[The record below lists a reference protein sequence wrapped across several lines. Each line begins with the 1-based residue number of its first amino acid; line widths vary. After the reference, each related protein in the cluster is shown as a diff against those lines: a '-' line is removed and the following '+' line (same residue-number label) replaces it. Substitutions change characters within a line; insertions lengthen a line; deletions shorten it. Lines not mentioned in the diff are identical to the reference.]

1 MAQLLSQVA
10 VGTVVKLN
18 ESGSPVNYLV
28 VHQGLPSDLY
38 DSSCNG
44 TWLLRQDIAENRVW
58 DSGNS
63 NVLENSDIQSYL
75 NGTWIN
81 RYDTDIRNAIKQVKI
96 PYRQNG
102 GSGGTDRTGA
112 NGLSC
117 KIFLLSGYEVGFT
130 TSVNQYFPVDGAKL
144 AYFLSGNDSSAQQR
158 RVANLNGS
166 ATLWWLRSPNTNGT
180 HHVWNVY
187 SIGNYD
193 YWGAGNSYGVRPAL
207 VLSSTLYVE
216 DDGTISVA
224 PPAPDSITVP
234 PSAIVGQSI
243 AVSWAAVSGATQ
255 YKLERQAD
263 SGSWDTVYTGS
274 STSYTDTAQ
283 AGWQSVVYRV
293 SAGVSGVFGETK
305 SSSAVSVS
313 VATPTGLTV
322 PSALMVSQTATIS
335 WDAVTGAD
343 GYKLERQVN
352 SAGEWSTLYTGTD
365 LSYQDTA
372 PSAAGTVTYRVSAGA
387 SGVYGVPATSA
398 PVTVLAASA
407 LVISGTDGD
416 LGTIT
421 APVTYNVLT
430 DTGNSVTVVEN
441 VDGTERTLTLTSGQ
455 EVSIPVARLTPGTG
469 GITIKATVQSSSS
482 PVSVTRTWTYSKTPA
497 SAPGGPY
504 KVDQLQDQSG
514 NMIAP
519 QTLAEAVF
527 LPSGESVA
535 GRALSRNVVR
545 TLPIAPGY
553 SVSAGDVVDVNGSG
567 QVAKNLGAS
576 PNTENVI
583 FTGGTADTA
592 VVKLSDQYSVAV
604 FVGSAAA
611 NNGQAV
617 LLNNNDGSKAT
628 NTFPN
633 VAASGPISNVS
644 LARLSDTQFVVF
656 YKPSNESLM
665 YKIGTVSE
673 TNISFSEQNRAG
685 SSSNMTAC
693 AALAINDELL
703 FTVETYSGSTFAY
716 AFQPGQGTGTQ
727 YALGV
732 YNAANFSAT
741 LLPGDA
747 SDNHRVCVCFS
758 DSGDGNKGKAVIAT
772 IDSANQVTWG
782 TVVTFYDTP
791 STNAINSTSCVNNGE
806 DVYISFT
813 LSGTSTYAFEVVK
826 KITVSGTS
834 FSPEMLET
842 VIEEVGSY
850 SSILNLSGVIV
861 VIFAHPNNSQPAYVV
876 TDGESD
882 LSLGPGYQFNT
893 SGSPYLSAD
902 VISENR
908 FILAYADHGN
918 SEYGTTT
925 ILEVMGNQIAGS
937 FTDESSTAIALQS
950 GTAGQSIECIFSGTT
965 NAAWAT
971 EGQVIDSPGVYG
983 VGIMDGILQVW
994 SKERPGQV
1002 VTGSYVG
1009 TGTYGQSGA
1018 SSLTVPTDTKLI
1030 IMLGYESSSGDNGAN
1045 PFNSRS
1051 GTPVAICPFQ
1061 MVPDVPN
1068 VFSEYFGFTVN
1079 PNQDYRA
1086 WRSRDTLHWYAT
1098 SAINQFNSSG
1108 TVYHY
1113 MVIL

>member
-10 VGTVVKLN
+10 VGNIVKLN
-18 ESGSPVNYLV
+18 ENRSPVNYIV

-44 TWLLRQDIAENRVW
+44 TWLLRQDI
-58 DSGNS
+58 
-63 NVLENSDIQSYL
+63 IQ
-75 NGTWIN
+75 NGTWNTSNANILPN
-81 RYDTDIRNAIKQVKI
+81 SAIMHAMASMLPLYDQPIRDAIQTVKI
-96 PYRQNG
+96 PYCVGNG
-102 GSGGTDRTGA
+102 SSTVNSGA
-112 NGLSC
+112 NGLQC
-117 KIFLLSGYEVGFT
+117 QIFPLSGYEVGWT
-130 TSVNQYFPVDGAKL
+130 ASVSSYFPIDGAKL
-144 AYFLSGNDSSAQQR
+144 SYFVAGEDSAANQK

-166 ATLWWLRSPNTNGT
+166 ATYWWLRSPYTDST
-180 HHVWNVY
+180 SSVWYVDSVGGY
-187 SIGNYD
+187 Y
-193 YWGAGNSYGVRPAL
+193 YWNANDSYGVRPAL

-234 PSAIVGQSI
+234 PSATAGQSI
-243 AVSWAAVSGATQ
+243 AVSWAGVSGATQ
-255 YKLERQAD
+255 YKLERQVD

-274 STSYTDTAQ
+274 GTSYTDTAQ

-293 SAGVSGVFGETK
+293 SAGVSDVFGETK
-305 SSSAVSVS
+305 SSSAVSVL

-343 GYKLERQVN
+343 GYKLERQVD
-352 SAGEWSTLYTGTD
+352 SAGEWSTLYTGAD

-387 SGVYGVPATSA
+387 SGVYGAAATSA

-553 SVSAGDVVDVNGSG
+553 SVSAGDVVDVSG
-567 QVAKNLGAS
+567 GQIVKTMTGQANV
-576 PNTENVI
+576 ENVI
-583 FTGGTADTA
+583 KTTAITDTA
-592 VVKLSDQYSVAV
+592 VCYLNSAYSVMVYTISNAV
-604 FVGSAAA
+604 YARLIDNSTGAAVGSEVSVYS
-611 NNGQAV
+611 GT
-617 LLNNNDGSKAT
+617 AT
-628 NTFPN
+628 NL
-633 VAASGPISNVS
+633 S
-644 LARLSDTQFVVF
+644 LARLSDTQFVAG
-656 YKPSNESLM
+656 YRYNSSYELKT
-665 YKIGTVSE
+665 GTVSG
-673 TNISFSEQNRAG
+673 TNISFASKGA
-685 SSSNMTAC
+685 TAC
-693 AALAINDELL
+693 NGEGLVVPMDEEHVVRIHVNEQLRAEVIKAIGTNETYPESISTIASAANLSAALLPDDS
-703 FTVETYSGSTFAY
+703 SG
-716 AFQPGQGTGTQ
+716 
-727 YALGV
+727 
-732 YNAANFSAT
+732 
-741 LLPGDA
+741 
-747 SDNHRVCVCFS
+747 NHRVCVCFS

-782 TVVTFYDTP
+782 DVVTFSEKSLGLGT
-791 STNAINSTSCVNNGE
+791 TSCCTEENGNVYVSYTTSEHKVYVNKLNISEYTITPGNELQDPPLNSAYSNIISVGGTIVLSAQMETYGQSCVINDTNGE
-806 DVYISFT
+806 
-813 LSGTSTYAFEVVK
+813 LSYGSLFLFNQSNTDY
-826 KITVSGTS
+826 VSAAPV
-834 FSPEMLET
+834 SP
-842 VIEEVGSY
+842 SKF
-850 SSILNLSGVIV
+850 IV
-861 VIFAHPNNSQPAYVV
+861 
-876 TDGESD
+876 
-882 LSLGPGYQFNT
+882 
-893 SGSPYLSAD
+893 
-902 VISENR
+902 
-908 FILAYADHGN
+908 AYADRGN
-918 SEYGTTT
+918 SSYGTTT

-971 EGQVIDSPGVYG
+971 EGQIIDSPGVYG

-1009 TGTYGQSGA
+1009 TGGHG
-1018 SSLTVPTDTKLI
+1018 L
-1030 IMLGYESSSGDNGAN
+1030 N
-1045 PFNSRS
+1045 
-1051 GTPVAICPFQ
+1051 
-1061 MVPDVPN
+1061 
-1068 VFSEYFGFTVN
+1068 N
-1079 PNQDYRA
+1079 PN
-1086 WRSRDTLHWYAT
+1086 TLSFEKPPKQLLILRQAGSGPTLQGFMLWIFGSPKALNGSQYANYVSVTGNTISWYNQGNGSEEVYQCNMSGVT
-1098 SAINQFNSSG
+1098 YYYIAI
-1108 TVYHY
+1108 
-1113 MVIL
+1113 L